1 MRLRKLDLTR
11 YGKFTDYSLD
21 FGEAVAGTSD
31 LHIVYGLNE
40 AGKSTAFAAYLDF
53 LFGIEERSRFNFLHP
68 YNAMQIGACLEFD
81 GHEHKLVRIKQR
93 TNSLLDEHGQP
104 VNEALLGMPLAGL
117 GRDAYRTMFS
127 LDERSLEDGGN
138 AIIQSKGDLGE
149 LLFSASAGLAGLSQT
164 LATTADEANLI
175 HKKRGRNTQ
184 LAELKQTLADLK
196 AQRDEIDTFA
206 STYSNLIATH
216 KQAQSSYDEA
226 MGDLA
231 ASRTRHGELARIMRA
246 LPLAA
251 EHARLKSQLAV
262 FADLPRPPTDWVSE
276 LPQLT
281 KDQTRIQ
288 TQIEGVE
295 KELAR
300 LQVEIDLIEV
310 DEQLE
315 PVADRILGL
324 EDGRARFRT
333 AENDLPRRRVA
344 LAEQEAVLSVILAS
358 LEQADNKTPGA
369 LLLPA
374 SLIGAL
380 RDLIETRSGI
390 DATLQTAT
398 RELAKA
404 KPLVDRAAEENA
416 KFATTGGVIDQ
427 TATAAI
433 ETALTRLQ
441 SSDHQARLRVSERD
455 RGQLA
460 RNYENLLS
468 TLRPWSGHGPA
479 LHAMAAPE
487 TRQIESWRN
496 EALLIE
502 TRRRDH
508 KDRLRDLI
516 TQQRDAQAR
525 IEAIQASAGS
535 IDDAEAYRSREA
547 RTKAWD
553 EHLENLDV
561 TTAKAFEQKMR
572 TDDDL
577 NDARL
582 ARSRDVAEL
591 RQLTQTV
598 SVQAAAVLREEEML
612 TEAGAE
618 RSQIAAR
625 IRTATPLAIEL
636 PVNGAVEDWLSLL
649 ERWSNMRKETL
660 VAWNALQQVDE
671 DIAQATAKFG
681 SEVAALVE
689 ATRAAGVE
697 DAEKLS
703 AAGLMQAAGTLMSQA
718 INLRAERATAATNL
732 VERQRHLAER
742 QQDFTDA
749 DKAAKLW
756 DDNWKDALA
765 KTWFGA
771 NAPTVAQVREILKAL
786 ADLPATLR
794 ERDQMAQ
801 RIATM
806 ENDRNSFQAQVS
818 DIMNEL
824 GEISDPA
831 HCLAE
836 AESLTKRYD
845 ASQRAQQIHS
855 MKLDEHSRLS
865 ETRRGLGEELAG
877 HEARKAA
884 LTTFFDVETL
894 SDVSS
899 RLEQVAEKHRLERR
913 IAELSDQIAGEL
925 RVTTFSDGDRLLAEV
940 DVSKIETEAAEL
952 SARIDNLEE
961 RTKLLFADLTRA
973 KDKLEQVGGDGAV
986 ARIEVQRRTVLLEIE
1001 DLAQKYLRLKTGAL
1015 AAENALHL
1023 YRDRHRS
1030 SMMKR
1035 ASDAF
1040 RHITRGE
1047 YSGLA
1052 ARPEKDKESL
1062 IGVPRQG
1069 GSKMSDAMSTGTQFQ
1084 LYLALRLAGYQE
1096 FAQVRPSVPFIADD
1110 IMETF
1115 DEPRSEEVFRLL
1127 AKMANIGQVIYLTHH
1142 RHLCEIAQTVVP
1154 TVRIHE
1160 IGVYTPHSPRNTA
1173 ERLKPSLVL
1182 G

>member
-21 FGEAVAGTSD
+21 FGEAVAGKPD

-68 YNAMQIGACLEFD
+68 YSAMQIGACLEF
-81 GHEHKLVRIKQR
+81 GGREHNLIRVKQR
-93 TNSLLDEHGQP
+93 TNSLLDDHGQP
-104 VNEALLGMPLAGL
+104 INEALFGAPLAGIS
-117 GRDAYRTMFS
+117 RDAYRTMFS
-127 LDERSLEDGGN
+127 LDEQSLEDGGN

-149 LLFSASAGLAGLSQT
+149 LLFSASAGLAGLTQT
-164 LATTADEANLI
+164 LAAIADEANRI

-206 STYSNLIATH
+206 STYSNLIAMH
-216 KQAQSSYDEA
+216 NQVQSCYDDA

-231 ASRTRHGELARIMRA
+231 HSRTRHGELARIMRA

-262 FADLPRPPTDWVSE
+262 FADLPRPPTDWASE
-276 LPQLT
+276 LPPLIR
-281 KDQTRIQ
+281 DQTRIQ

-295 KELAR
+295 KDLAR
-300 LQVEIDLIEV
+300 LQTEIALIDV
-310 DEQLE
+310 DERLE
-315 PVADRILGL
+315 PLADRILGL

-344 LAEQEAVLSVILAS
+344 LAEQETILSVILAS
-358 LEQADNKTPGA
+358 LEQSDNKAPEA

-374 SLIGAL
+374 PLIGAL

-390 DATLQTAT
+390 DATLQTAS
-398 RELAKA
+398 RELAKTRQ
-404 KPLVDRAAEENA
+404 LVDRAAEENA
-416 KFATTGGVIDQ
+416 RFATKDGALDQ
-427 TATAAI
+427 ATTAAI

-441 SSDHQARLRVSERD
+441 SSDQQARLRVLERD

-468 TLRPWSGHGPA
+468 LLRPWSGDGPT
-479 LHAMAAPE
+479 LHAIAAPE
-487 TRQIESWRN
+487 ARQIESWRS
-496 EALLIE
+496 EAQLIE
-502 TRRRDH
+502 TRLKNH

-516 TQQRDAQAR
+516 TQQRDAHAR
-525 IEAIQASAGS
+525 IEAIKAAGGL
-535 IDDAEAYRSREA
+535 IDDADAHRSREA
-547 RTKAWD
+547 RMKAWD
-553 EHLENLDV
+553 AHLEHLDLA
-561 TTAKAFEQKMR
+561 TAKAFEQKMQ

-577 NDARL
+577 NDTRL
-582 ARSRDVAEL
+582 ARSRDLAEL
-591 RQLTQTV
+591 RQLAQTL
-598 SVQAAAVLREEEML
+598 SVHAAAVSREEEML
-612 TEAGAE
+612 ADADVE
-618 RSQIAAR
+618 RLQLATR
-625 IRTATPLAIEL
+625 IRTATLPPIEL
-636 PVNGAVEDWLSLL
+636 PANGAVEDCLSLL
-649 ERWSNMRKETL
+649 ERWCNTRKETL
-660 VAWNALQQVDE
+660 VAWNALQEVDE
-671 DIAQATAKFG
+671 EIAQARAEFG
-681 SEVAALVE
+681 KEVAALV
-689 ATRAAGVE
+689 AAMRAAGVE
-697 DAEKLS
+697 GAGTLS
-703 AAGLMQAAGTLMSQA
+703 VATLMQVASTLVSQAHNLQAAG
-718 INLRAERATAATNL
+718 ATATKNL
-732 VERQRHLAER
+732 SDRQTELTER
-742 QQDFTDA
+742 QQDFAFA

-756 DDNWKDALA
+756 ESNWKAALA

-786 ADLPATLR
+786 ADLPAILR

-806 ENDRNSFQAQVS
+806 ENDRKSFQTEVRDLLEA
-818 DIMNEL
+818 L

-831 HCLAE
+831 RCLAE
-836 AESLTKRYD
+836 ADSLTKRYE
-845 ASQRAQQIHS
+845 ASQRAQQIRA
-855 MKLDEHSRLS
+855 MKMAENARLS
-865 ETRRGLGEELAG
+865 ETRRGLEQELAL
-877 HEARKAA
+877 HEVRKSEM
-884 LTTFFDVETL
+884 TTFFGVETL
-894 SDVSS
+894 ADVSN
-899 RLEQVAEKHRLERR
+899 RLEQVVEMHRLERR
-913 IAELSDQIAGEL
+913 IAELSDQIQEEL
-925 RVTTFSDGDRLLAEV
+925 RVATFDKAKGLLAEV
-940 DVSKIETEAAEL
+940 DVSRIEKEDAEL
-952 SARIDNLEE
+952 SVRIDNLEE
-961 RTKLLFADLTRA
+961 RTKLLFADLSRA
-973 KDKLEQVGGDGAV
+973 EDKLEQVGGDATV
-986 ARIEVQRRTVLLEIE
+986 ARIELQRRTLFLEIE
-1001 DLAQKYLRLKTGAL
+1001 ELAQRYLRLKTGAL

-1035 ASDAF
+1035 ASEAF
-1040 RHITRGE
+1040 RQITRGE

-1052 ARPEKDKESL
+1052 TKPEKDREIL

-1127 AKMANIGQVIYLTHH
+1127 AKMATIGQVIYLTHH
-1142 RHLCEIAQTVVP
+1142 RHLCEIAQKVVP
-1154 TVRIHE
+1154 SVRIHE
-1160 IGVYTPHSPRNTA
+1160 IGVQT
-1173 ERLKPSLVL
+1173 LPSFSNPGELLNPFQVL